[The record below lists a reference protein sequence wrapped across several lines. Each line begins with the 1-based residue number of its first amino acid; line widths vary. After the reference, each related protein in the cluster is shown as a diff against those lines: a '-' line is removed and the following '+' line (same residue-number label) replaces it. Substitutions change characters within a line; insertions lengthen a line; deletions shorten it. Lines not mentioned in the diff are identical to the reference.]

1 VTTLREILLDARD
14 QIIDARGL
22 ADWQFQREVLADLA
36 AGARIALEA
45 AIKACGSAGQNPTGL
60 LVFSE
65 TTTYPGLSPDA
76 SRDLDDV
83 LFSLSGDQGLTES
96 RLTQLSEFVTRLAA
110 ASGVR

>member
-45 AIKACGSAGQNPTGL
+45 ALEPHIVQPRFTCVCNPC
-60 LVFSE
+60 E
-65 TTTYPGLSPDA
+65 
-76 SRDLDDV
+76 
-83 LFSLSGDQGLTES
+83 
-96 RLTQLSEFVTRLAA
+96 RLRALLSELDPEDTQGGRD
-110 ASGVR
+110 G